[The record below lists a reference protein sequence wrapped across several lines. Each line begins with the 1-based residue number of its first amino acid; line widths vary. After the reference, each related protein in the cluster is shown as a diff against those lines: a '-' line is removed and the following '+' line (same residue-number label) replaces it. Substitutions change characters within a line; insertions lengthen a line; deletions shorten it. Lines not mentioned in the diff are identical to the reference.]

1 MARMNRLS
9 AGNVRTLFFCSFFLE
24 KGITFLLQLRREQCT
39 TPETVKTNDDKRG
52 GGENDG
58 SHSTGWKNGS
68 MLRHNHLVNGPV
80 APTGLTPPQLH
91 AARRAIGF
99 PIHPDL
105 TTVLLLS

>member
-58 SHSTGWKNGS
+58 SHSTGWKTAAY
-68 MLRHNHLVNGPV
+68 
-80 APTGLTPPQLH
+80 APSQSS
-91 AARRAIGF
+91 R
-99 PIHPDL
+99 
-105 TTVLLLS
+105 